1 MRGRGAT
8 LAAST
13 HGLEQ
18 LRSRRYA
25 TRLPIE
31 PTRRWRNTMMRM
43 LLTIL
48 LLTLLL
54 LLVRVM
60 ELMEL
65 VHDAWLC

>member
-1 MRGRGAT
+1 
-8 LAAST
+8 
-13 HGLEQ
+13 
-18 LRSRRYA
+18 
-25 TRLPIE
+25 
-31 PTRRWRNTMMRM
+31 MMQM

-65 VHDAWLC
+65 VHDAWLCSRCVCKSWSQRWFLTLICD